1 MSPDS
6 SKQLAHEKSI
16 LVISI
21 HNFLVV
27 KGQMMPHLSKLV
39 NRWGSIQFQDMIFID
54 RYNSKAH
61 II

>member
-27 KGQMMPHLSKLV
+27 KGQMMPHLSKLM
-39 NRWGSIQFQDMIFID
+39 NRW
-54 RYNSKAH
+54 
-61 II
+61 